1 MTAKAQ
7 THEGLEGQ
15 IKYMEES
22 IEIGEAL
29 GKDKS
34 YERMLVKEWKR
45 YLPGG
50 NKHHLWLAYSHEG
63 SHDKEPAEPPR

>member
-1 MTAKAQ
+1 MTTKAQ

-22 IEIGEAL
+22 IKIGEAL

-50 NKHHLWLAYSHEG
+50 DKHHLWVAYSEHARYKAQNQE
-63 SHDKEPAEPPR
+63 